1 MENCRRDWNKAK
13 KKITR
18 CIHILQRDLP
28 DILISEHPT
37 KHIFLGNAGLTTN
50 ADESSLVELITSV
63 GCGLEALTLLPG
75 KQYSFASFTSPEQAR
90 AVLAAAHGH
99 LEVRGSTSPVY
110 MAFVDKVP
118 MDPSPIKFRFP
129 PGLSMLEE
137 FVTPKEE
144 LQLLNLVDW
153 AAAPPA
159 VAQGEAAHQGSTP
172 LFIFSSV
179 TIDCLSRC
187 KCDEEEEKEDRGS
200 VMKHRQVRHF
210 GYEFQYSNNCVDK
223 RRPLPQGLPPPI
235 DYLLRR
241 LVDRGCMPSLPD
253 QLTINRYLPGQGIP
267 PHVDTHSSFTDELLS
282 LSLGG
287 GVNMDFR
294 YVGGGGSS
302 VEGSRDK
309 PPHYV
314 VYLPPRSVC
323 VMTGPARYEWS
334 HGICP
339 RMTDVVASR
348 NSATGLQLLPRQERI
363 SFTFR
368 KIRQGECPCQNA
380 RVCDSYGKEQK
391 DSSQGESKGSPSPP
405 EPPSERSAA
414 RLERDHVLQ
423 VYDQIAEHFSVT
435 RHKPWPQVLEF
446 VLSLAPGSLLL
457 DVGCG
462 NGKYMGHNKRVL
474 QMGCDTSF
482 ELMKICNTRGFEVL
496 TCNCLQLPY
505 RDYVFDATVCI
516 AVIHHL
522 ATEGRRLAAVR
533 EMARVLRVGGRGL
546 IYVWA
551 MEQRRGDK
559 KSAYLK
565 QNKESSGAETIKDVN
580 SEDKASPNRHH
591 NKGGEA
597 VRSGAAS
604 LPVHVNRT
612 EFMQQ
617 DMLVPWKLKPS
628 KKYES
633 RCERR
638 RCDRGCVG
646 VGGHGCRNNKVQGG
660 DPTADALHISNCCVL
675 ASQENVRC
683 DKCVSKSRKK
693 VVCGENRGDQV
704 FHRYYHVFKQGELEV
719 LCSQLNVRIVKSY
732 YDEGN
737 WCIIFQKVS

>member
-1 MENCRRDWNKAK
+1 MHGVLSFEKKSGLDVMSMENCRRDWNKVK

-18 CIHILQRDLP
+18 CIAILQRDLP
-28 DILISEHPT
+28 DIYISEYPT
-37 KHIFLGNAGLTTN
+37 KHIFIGNAGLTTN

-90 AVLAAAHGH
+90 TVLLAAHGH
-99 LEVRGSTSPVY
+99 LGVQGSTSPVY
-110 MAFVDKVP
+110 MAYVDKVP

-129 PGLSMLEE
+129 PGLSVLED
-137 FVTPKEE
+137 FVSPKEE
-144 LQLLNLVDW
+144 LLLMNLVDW
-153 AAAPPA
+153 SASPSTA
-159 VAQGEAAHQGSTP
+159 AQG
-172 LFIFSSV
+172 SV
-179 TIDCLSRC
+179 L
-187 KCDEEEEKEDRGS
+187 
-200 VMKHRQVRHF
+200 KHRQVRHF
-210 GYEFQYSNNCVDK
+210 GYEFQYSTNCVDK
-223 RRPLPQGLPPPI
+223 RRPLAQGIPPAI
-235 DYLLRR
+235 DFLLRR
-241 LVDRGCMPSLPD
+241 IVERGCMPSLPD

-294 YVGGGGSS
+294 YVGGNGSNGS
-302 VEGSRDK
+302 TIEGSKDK

-314 VYLPPRSVC
+314 VYLPPRSLC

-348 NSATGLQLLPRQERI
+348 NSVTGLQLLPRHERI

-368 KIRQGECPCQNA
+368 KIRHGECSCQNA

-391 DSSQGESKGSPSPP
+391 NSSKGESKRSTSPCELPNDK
-405 EPPSERSAA
+405 SAA
-414 RLERDHVLQ
+414 RIEREHVLQ

-446 VLSLAPGSLLL
+446 VLSLAQGSLLL

-462 NGKYMGHNKRVL
+462 NGKYMGHNKQVF
-474 QMGCDTSF
+474 QVGCDTSF
-482 ELMKICNTRGFEVL
+482 ELMKICNNQGHEVL
-496 TCNCLQLPY
+496 TSNCLQLPY
-505 RDYVFDATVCI
+505 RDSVFDAVVCI

-522 ATEGRRLAAVR
+522 ATEKRRLAAVR
-533 EMARVLRVGGRGL
+533 EMVRVLNVGGRGL

-551 MEQRRGDK
+551 MEQRRGEK
-559 KSAYLK
+559 KSTYLK
-565 QNKESSGAETIKDVN
+565 QNKEGSVAVGISKSQNSEEKTSANYHQDKGVQKAETI
-580 SEDKASPNRHH
+580 
-591 NKGGEA
+591 
-597 VRSGAAS
+597 RSGATS

-617 DMLVPWKLKPS
+617 DMLVPWKLKPP
-628 KKYES
+628 KKNES

-638 RCDRGCVG
+638 RCDRGCG
-646 VGGHGCRNNKVQGG
+646 VVHGSRSNRIQSSE
-660 DPTADALHISNCCVL
+660 PTVDSLQITNSCDVL

-683 DKCVSKSRKK
+683 DNCHSKSRKK
-693 VVCGENRGDQV
+693 IVCAESRPDQV
-704 FHRYYHVFKQGELEV
+704 FHRYYHVFKQGELES
-719 LCSQLNVRIVKSY
+719 LCSQLNVKVIKSY

-737 WCIIFQKVS
+737 WCIIFQKSS